1 MLFDIFCRV
10 IDNFGDLGV
19 CWRLCTDLAQRGHRI
34 RLWVD
39 DAAALA
45 WMAPKPHSDAYS
57 NVQVFDWTQSYAPSI
72 LANLSRADVWIEAFG
87 CNLPDAFVTWYAT
100 QPASACSD
108 KTSQPVWIN
117 LEYLSAESYVERSHG
132 LASPIM
138 HGPAKGWY
146 KYFYYPGFN
155 GKTGGLLRELDLRLR
170 QQNFQDAH
178 AMQWLAQLGI
188 APQKNARLISL
199 FCYEPPLLNS
209 LFEQLRAD
217 ASPTKMLVTAGRASA
232 AVRNIMGNQLHN
244 GHLSLHYLPLLSQ
257 INYDRLLWA
266 CDLNFVRGE
275 DSLVRAIWA
284 GKPFVWNIYPQTDNA
299 HLEKLQA
306 FLDTLQA
313 SATVR
318 QCHMDWN
325 QKEVSYNEHIKTQ
338 KIRFPLDKLAEWK
351 TKTQQI
357 RSMLWLQPDL
367 CSQLIQFILKNR

>member
-19 CWRLCTDLAQRGHRI
+19 CWRLCTDLAQRGHQI

-39 DAAALA
+39 APAALA
-45 WMAPKPHSDAYS
+45 WMAPKPRNDACT
-57 NVQVFDWTQSYAPSI
+57 NVQVFDWPQSYAPSI
-72 LANLSRADVWIEAFG
+72 LANLTRADVWIEAFG
-87 CNLPDAFVTWYAT
+87 CNLPDAFIAWYAAL
-100 QPASACSD
+100 PASACSG
-108 KTSQPVWIN
+108 KVSQPVWIN

-155 GKTGGLLRELDLRLR
+155 RKTGGLLREQDLDLR
-170 QQNFQDAH
+170 QQNFQGAH
-178 AMQWLAQLGI
+178 ATQWLAQFGI
-188 APQKNARLISL
+188 APQHARLVSL

-217 ASPTKMLVTAGRASA
+217 ARPTKILVTAGRASA
-232 AVRNIMGNQLHN
+232 AVRHIMENQMDN
-244 GHLSLHYLPLLSQ
+244 EHLSLHYLPLLSQ
-257 INYDRLLWA
+257 IDYDHLLWV

-299 HLEKLQA
+299 HLEKLHA

-313 SATVR
+313 STAVR

-325 QKEVSYNEHIKTQ
+325 QKETNHDDPIKT
-338 KIRFPLDKLAEWK
+338 KKNPFPLDELPDWK
-351 TKTQQI
+351 IETKQI
-357 RSMLWLQPDL
+357 RSMLWSQPDL